1 MIGDNARRCII
12 ESSIP
17 KGLFVRARVS
27 FKNLPLK
34 EGETPIENSDLTQT
48 DGLYVVKFMPSKIFK
63 WGAFLIR
70 CDLFDG
76 GKIRVKDYKDFL
88 ARANKDD
95 ANGRRFKFLLEWTN
109 ISPKI
114 FEIAQGHLALP
125 VPFGFQIEKYY
136 KMILK
141 QNHKRKGLVFRTEE
155 EEEMQRENFFGDK
168 EE

>member
-12 ESSIP
+12 EASIP
-17 KGLFVRARVS
+17 KGLFVRARIS
-27 FKNLPLK
+27 FANLPLK

-48 DGLYVVKFMPSKIFK
+48 DGLYVVKYLPNKMFK

-70 CDLFDG
+70 SDLFDG
-76 GKIRVKDYKDFL
+76 GKIRVKNYEDL
-88 ARANKDD
+88 VERAQKDD
-95 ANGRRFKFLLEWTN
+95 INAKRFKFLLEWTN
-109 ISPKI
+109 ISPKL
-114 FEIAQGHLALP
+114 FDIAKEHLALP

-141 QNHKRKGLVFRTEE
+141 QKHKRKGLVFRTEE
-155 EEEMQRENFFGDK
+155 EEEMQRERFFGDK